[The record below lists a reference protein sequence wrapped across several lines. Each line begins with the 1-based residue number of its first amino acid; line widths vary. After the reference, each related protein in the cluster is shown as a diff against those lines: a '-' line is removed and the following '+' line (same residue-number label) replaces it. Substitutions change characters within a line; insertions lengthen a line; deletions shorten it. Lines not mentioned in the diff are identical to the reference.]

1 MGEKM
6 GIISNGALV
15 TFCSPAGATRVA
27 AEVIE
32 KTLRSLSVEV
42 AGFPLCVD
50 NERETALRVFQETQE
65 RFRLLFV
72 GSPVYGFH
80 PLPPVMDFIRRLPP
94 LKGVHAVPF
103 VTWGGVCSGSAL
115 FEMGTELH
123 KKGACLAGAFRIPAE
138 HSMSWNF
145 SRPFCAGRPNDR
157 DLSWVSKGVGRIYE
171 RILSGGTN
179 VLSPPE
185 ISFYSGKRLAEMFE
199 GGFETSKA
207 RFPKLKFNE
216 ALCTGCGQ
224 CAEAC
229 PVECVSLSP
238 APIMGDACIMCYNCV
253 KTCPEGALSA
263 DFSKSEDIIRKRI
276 KLLKEPQ
283 ITVVLPKED

>member
-1 MGEKM
+1 
-6 GIISNGALV
+6 
-15 TFCSPAGATRVA
+15 
-27 AEVIE
+27 
-32 KTLRSLSVEV
+32 
-42 AGFPLCVD
+42 
-50 NERETALRVFQETQE
+50 
-65 RFRLLFV
+65 
-72 GSPVYGFH
+72 
-80 PLPPVMDFIRRLPP
+80 
-94 LKGVHAVPF
+94 
-103 VTWGGVCSGSAL
+103 
-115 FEMGTELH
+115 MGTELH

-145 SRPFCAGRPNDR
+145 SRPFCGGHPNEK
-157 DLSWVSKGVGRIYE
+157 DLAVVASGVRRIY
-171 RILSGGTN
+171 RKILSDKADS
-179 VLSPPE
+179 LSPWE
-185 ISFYSGKRLAEMFE
+185 ISFYRGKQLEKMLE